1 MTLQLCLN
9 NSIDFIVKCNKYY
22 YSDLICVVYKT
33 DSGEFGESFNST
45 LNSTCLQN
53 QKTFTSNNDYDET
66 YFYRYNLFLIM
77 LSKYISLVLLAIW
90 FSFFIVSNVCYAPV
104 VNKFNTDLSNNY
116 ELYNYDVYLFE
127 YLDEFYQ
134 MEETELSTEYLKSL
148 KNKFIK
154 QDTPRGSV
162 LINYDYKNDSFNY
175 CCKTS
180 NEIPFEYLDVVSRIY
195 VVKYNCKKLYTNKY
209 DSLFSNDA
217 NLNVDHDASATA
229 NATANA
235 DGNNNGKKIEIFYSR
250 KSSSSKKNLNNLNN
264 NIKSNKY
271 KYKGTIKAFF
281 NKCKF
286 HNYKINTVFGESE
299 TNNSESGELNSATG
313 ESNGLF
319 FLEKQNKSNQELNKN
334 AHSNLNYKLFKE
346 SLSKKNTENQVEEHV
361 DEEHMDEEHVDEQ
374 HADEEHVKEEDSDE
388 YDSFSEISS
397 AN

>member
-22 YSDLICVVYKT
+22 YSDLICVVYKS
-33 DSGEFGESFNST
+33 DSGEFGGSFNST
-45 LNSTCLQN
+45 LNSSCLQN

-66 YFYRYNLFLIM
+66 YFYRYNLFLMM

-104 VNKFNTDLSNNY
+104 VNKFITDLSNNY

-134 MEETELSTEYLKSL
+134 LEETELSTEYLKSL

-209 DSLFSNDA
+209 DSLFSNDD
-217 NLNVDHDASATA
+217 NLNADHDDNGTA
-229 NATANA
+229 NTDGNT
-235 DGNNNGKKIEIFYSR
+235 DGNNNGKKISIFYSR

-299 TNNSESGELNSATG
+299 TNNSESGELNSAAC

-319 FLEKQNKSNQELNKN
+319 FLEKQNKLNQELNKN

-361 DEEHMDEEHVDEQ
+361 EEDVEEDVDEDVEEYVEEHV
-374 HADEEHVKEEDSDE
+374 EEDSDE